1 MLTREEIGKCIIN
14 EKFAGRTFYK
24 KKIDSG
30 FEFMTAEDA
39 YIIYHDIMK
48 PKCYCGNDLKFRSFN
63 VGFSSFCSNYC
74 SNNDKGVISKQKA
87 NVDWSV
93 AGMNIS
99 KNWERKSDIEKM
111 EIVEKRKNTK
121 FEKYGDENYNN
132 RDKFKSTCVQTYG
145 VDNPQ
150 KVKEI
155 NDRTVK
161 TQNELYG
168 GAFNPTQFKLTNIEK
183 YGVEYPMQN
192 KSVAN
197 KFSKNLAR
205 KYNGGFA
212 NTKGVVYV
220 IESTE
225 YIKIGVSRDFKNR
238 FKTLEKEYGQ
248 LNVLKIFN
256 TNYAFEL
263 ESILH
268 NTFEKY
274 SIVLENGTGRT
285 EWFSKDILI
294 DLLID

>member
-1 MLTREEIGKCIIN
+1 MLDREEIEKCIIN
-14 EKFAGRTFYK
+14 GKFASRTFYK
-24 KKIDSG
+24 KKNDNG
-30 FEFMTAEDA
+30 FANMTSEDA
-39 YIIYHDIMK
+39 YIIYNDIEK
-48 PKCYCGNDLKFRSFN
+48 PKCYCVNTLIFRSFN
-63 VGFSSFCSNYC
+63 VGFSKFCSNYC
-74 SNNDKGVISKQKA
+74 SNNDKDVIAKQQQNK
-87 NVDWSV
+87 DWDTAKINMAAS
-93 AGMNIS
+93 
-99 KNWERKSDIEKM
+99 WDRKSDAEKM
-111 EIVEKRKNTK
+111 GIVEKSKNTK
-121 FEKYGDENYNN
+121 LEKYGDKNYNN
-132 RDKFKSTCVQTYG
+132 RDKFKLTCEQIYG

-155 NDRTVK
+155 NDRTVA

-168 GAFNPTQFKLTNIEK
+168 GVFNPTQFKLTNIEK
-183 YGVEYPMQN
+183 YGVDYPMQN

-205 KYNGGFA
+205 KYNGSFA

-220 IESTE
+220 IESTD

-248 LNVLKIFN
+248 LNVLKIFD

-274 SIVLENGTGRT
+274 SVVLENGTGRT